1 MTTKI
6 LRTVFGSS
14 KNILAFESFALAC
27 FILEGHIRVF
37 ESENV
42 AKNMGFNGKAPNWL
56 YDFVTQLATRMKV
69 PDKLRND
76 LETSIFFE
84 IDDASPAQIAILPE
98 VLLDAAN
105 FIIRADA
112 AGHLYLNEFKYA
124 KAAEIFIA
132 NSDQLNAKIDYAAGF
147 DRYKS
152 NLKEILI
159 FFALA
164 HTTELALH
172 WIRSIPDDIIEELL
186 KFYGLS
192 WADVQT
198 DSGRV
203 VNYLIDLIFLR
214 LDSMV
219 LMELI
224 SSKPR
229 MKYKKSHQIEQ
240 YIPHPKL
247 VQHLHAITSLMKAS
261 GGNNVIFNQ
270 LLNKSFPIAI
280 TIYSV
285 PIITGKTIES
295 SVKMDLL
302 NKVLTKIVRQ

>member
-1 MTTKI
+1 MTKKI
-6 LRTVFGSS
+6 LRTVFGSN
-14 KNILAFESFALAC
+14 KNILTFESFALAC
-27 FILEGHIRVF
+27 YILEGHVRVF

-56 YDFVTQLATRMKV
+56 YDFLTQLATRMKV

-76 LETSIFFE
+76 LETSILFE

-98 VLLDAAN
+98 VLLDAAR
-105 FIIRADA
+105 FIIKADA

-132 NSDQLNAKIDYAAGF
+132 NSDHLNEKIDFTAGF

-159 FFALA
+159 SVGLTHASK
-164 HTTELALH
+164 LALH
-172 WIRSIPDDIIEELL
+172 WIKSIPDDSLEELL
-186 KFYGLS
+186 KFYGLR

-203 VNYLIDLIFLR
+203 VNYLIDLMFLR
-214 LDSMV
+214 LDSIV
-219 LMELI
+219 LMELT

-247 VQHLHAITSLMKAS
+247 LQHLHAITSLMKAS
-261 GGNNVIFNQ
+261 GGNSTIFNQ
-270 LLNKSFPIAI
+270 LLNKSFPIVI
-280 TIYSV
+280 TIDSV
-285 PIITGKTIES
+285 PIRTGKALEPSAKLDI
-295 SVKMDLL
+295 L
-302 NKVLTKIVRQ
+302 NKVLTKMVR